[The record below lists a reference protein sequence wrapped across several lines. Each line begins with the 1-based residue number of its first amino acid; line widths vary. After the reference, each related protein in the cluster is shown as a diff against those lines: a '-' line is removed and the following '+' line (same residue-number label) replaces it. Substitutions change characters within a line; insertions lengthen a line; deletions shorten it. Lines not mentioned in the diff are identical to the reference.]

1 MLDKTENND
10 NNKSILYLLN
20 LIEFKNIKKKGNI
33 NLIMNGFKIY
43 DEYISALHKL
53 DNYNGYELTYYE
65 LKNNYYLSLT
75 RDNNKGLKKRSIFN
89 RHVLE
94 TRKLDISSRKM
105 SNNLTKPHYFFTYR
119 YNEKSM
125 FSQIKH

>member
-1 MLDKTENND
+1 MLDKTENN

-20 LIEFKNIKKKGNI
+20 LIEFKNIKKKGNT
-33 NLIMNGFKIY
+33 NLILNGFKIY

-53 DNYNGYELTYYE
+53 DNYNGYELNYYE
-65 LKNNYYLSLT
+65 LKNNYYLSLAI
-75 RDNNKGLKKRSIFN
+75 DNNKGLKKRSIFN

>member
-75 RDNNKGLKKRSIFN
+75 IDNNKGLKKRSILN